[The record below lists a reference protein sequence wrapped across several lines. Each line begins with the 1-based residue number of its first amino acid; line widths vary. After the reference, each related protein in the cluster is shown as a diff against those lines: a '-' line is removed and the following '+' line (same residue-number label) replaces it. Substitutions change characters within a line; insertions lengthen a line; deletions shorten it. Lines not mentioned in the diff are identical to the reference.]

1 MKEIQLKMI
10 KDKTIK
16 KIRSLMECIEFASN
30 GEHVQRYVSALKFMQ
45 NTEQITIEEN
55 EMEALSELIGRCLY
69 QLLENPT
76 DDNSEA
82 FEKYLIAL
90 GVLEGW
96 QTKEDK
102 EKEALQRN
110 ASRLFTTHP

>member
-1 MKEIQLKMI
+1 MEEIQLKRI

-16 KIRSLMECIEFASN
+16 KIKSLMKSIEFASN

-55 EMEALSELIGRCLY
+55 EMKALSELIGRCLY
-69 QLLENPT
+69 KLLENQI

-96 QTKEDK
+96 KTKEDK

-110 ASRLFTTHP
+110 ASRLFTTLP

>member
-1 MKEIQLKMI
+1 MKEIQLKII
-10 KDKTIK
+10 KEKTIK

-30 GEHVQRYVSALKFMQ
+30 GEHVQKYVSALKFMQ

-55 EMEALSELIGRCLY
+55 EMEVLSKLIRRCLY
-69 QLLENPT
+69 QLLENQT

-96 QTKEDK
+96 KTKEDK

-110 ASRLFTTHP
+110 ASRLLTTRP

>member
-1 MKEIQLKMI
+1 MKEIQLKII
-10 KDKTIK
+10 KEKTIK
-16 KIRSLMECIEFASN
+16 RIRSLMECIEFASN
-30 GEHVQRYVSALKFMQ
+30 GEYVQKYVSALKFMQ

-55 EMEALSELIGRCLY
+55 EMELLSELIGRCLY
-69 QLLENPT
+69 QLLENQT

-90 GVLEGW
+90 GALEEW
-96 QTKEDK
+96 KTKEDK

-110 ASRLFTTHP
+110 ASRLFATRP

>member
-1 MKEIQLKMI
+1 MKEIQLKII
-10 KDKTIK
+10 KEKTIN
-16 KIRSLMECIEFASN
+16 KIRSLMECIEFTSN

-55 EMEALSELIGRCLY
+55 EMEVLSELIGRCLY
-69 QLLENPT
+69 QLLENQT

-90 GVLEGW
+90 GVLEEW
-96 QTKEDK
+96 KTKEDK

-110 ASRLFTTHP
+110 ASRLFTTRP

>member
-1 MKEIQLKMI
+1 MKEVQLKII
-10 KDKTIK
+10 KEKTIK

-30 GEHVQRYVSALKFMQ
+30 GGHVQKYVFVLKFMQ
-45 NTEQITIEEN
+45 NTEQITIEES
-55 EMEALSELIGRCLY
+55 EMEVLSELLGRCLY

-82 FEKYLIAL
+82 FEKYLVAL

-96 QTKEDK
+96 KTKDNK
-102 EKEALQRN
+102 EKEAFQRN
-110 ASRLFTTHP
+110 ASRLLFSRP

>member
-1 MKEIQLKMI
+1 MKEIQLQRI

-16 KIRSLMECIEFASN
+16 KIRSLMKCIEFASN
-30 GEHVQRYVSALKFMQ
+30 GEHVQRYISALKFMQ

-55 EMEALSELIGRCLY
+55 EKEALSELIGRCLY
-69 QLLENPT
+69 KLLENQT

-96 QTKEDK
+96 KTKEDK

-110 ASRLFTTHP
+110 ASRLFTTLP

>member
-10 KDKTIK
+10 KEKMIN
-16 KIRSLMECIEFASN
+16 KICSLMECKEFANN
-30 GEHVQRYVSALKFMQ
+30 GEHVQKYVSALKFMQ
-45 NTEQITIEEN
+45 DTEQITIEEN
-55 EMEALSELIGRCLY
+55 EMEVLSELIGRCLY
-69 QLLENPT
+69 QLLENQT
-76 DDNSEA
+76 NNNAEA

-96 QTKEDK
+96 KTKEDK

-110 ASRLFTTHP
+110 ASRLLFSRP